1 MTLKSYGKTEL
12 KINKNLDF
20 NEFLIEGQRIPVFKS
35 MPDKNSYKMRLK
47 NVLSEV
53 KFEVN
58 NLTKEVNDKIRFSMM
73 DLNTNQ
79 KIVFMENAYLTDKIK
94 NNPENED
101 QYYIF
106 YRWKLKDTRKKG
118 RFLAEFSITTDS
130 GELIVPIRENLY
142 VNVI

>member
-1 MTLKSYGKTEL
+1 MEFYIKQNTDLPILKM
-12 KINKNLDF
+12 
-20 NEFLIEGQRIPVFKS
+20 EFVNDGRT
-35 MPDKNSYKMRLK
+35 DSYKLL
-47 NVLSEV
+47 NDEI
-53 KFEVN
+53 VN
-58 NLTKEVNDKIRFSMM
+58 AKIRFSMM